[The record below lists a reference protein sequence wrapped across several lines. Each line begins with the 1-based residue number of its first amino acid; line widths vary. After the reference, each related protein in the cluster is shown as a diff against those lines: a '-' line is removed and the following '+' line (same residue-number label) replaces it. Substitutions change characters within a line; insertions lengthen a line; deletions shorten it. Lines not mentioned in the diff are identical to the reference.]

1 MKMRCLLVA
10 IGLLVTPLTAWAEDA
25 ALEQRMKKL
34 EDEVRQYKEELRT
47 YQEQERRGSSAERRM
62 EQKELAPGSQYP
74 TATGPMTDVRV
85 ERAGEETIPLSF
97 GATGSGRLVYAKPFV
112 AAPKLSSAAI
122 WLSNIEHKA
131 RRA

>member
-47 YQEQERRGSSAERRM
+47 YQEQERREDECAHD
-62 EQKELAPGSQYP
+62 
-74 TATGPMTDVRV
+74 ATHHADQQ
-85 ERAGEETIPLSF
+85 RAQ
-97 GATGSGRLVYAKPFV
+97 
-112 AAPKLSSAAI
+112 
-122 WLSNIEHKA
+122 W
-131 RRA
+131 